1 MANTIRISPHVHA
14 RLKRLAKKLGM
25 NPHPLAS
32 EIIDAYIKGG
42 LFVPPTLNKPKSSE
56 EVVS

>member
-1 MANTIRISPHVHA
+1 MANTIRIDPNVHA

-32 EIIDAYIKGG
+32 AIIDAYIKGG
-42 LFVPPTLNKPKSSE
+42 LFVPPMVNKHKASE
-56 EVVS
+56 EAVS

>member
-1 MANTIRISPHVHA
+1 MANTIRIDPKTHA
-14 RLKRLAKKLGM
+14 KLKRLAKKLGM

-42 LFVPPTLNKPKSSE
+42 LFGPPTVNKHKSE
-56 EVVS
+56 EAVP